1 MTHAL
6 PLMGLVL
13 QTDSSDGVNFDVTA
27 SVVTS
32 VQTGLSVN
40 VVGCSSS
47 AYSDAAMAVLNTMMD
62 TSPFAFRLFFLP
74 LVRATET
81 HW

>member
-1 MTHAL
+1 M
-6 PLMGLVL
+6 
-13 QTDSSDGVNFDVTA
+13 NFDFAT

-47 AYSDAAMAVLNTMMD
+47 AYSDAAMAVLNSMMD
-62 TSPFAFRLFFLP
+62 TSPYAYRLFFLP
-74 LVRATET
+74 LVCASYYLPLWQRSSPNQ
-81 HW
+81 